1 MLIGPNEYIEA
12 GVLDT
17 LARHCAPKGTPDQ
30 WVRKHATSLTVSDN
44 TQKPQAW
51 WSTGSFR

>member
-1 MLIGPNEYIEA
+1 MFLTFWGIHIETPIDEIMLIGPYEYIEA

-30 WVRKHATSLTVSDN
+30 
-44 TQKPQAW
+44 
-51 WSTGSFR
+51 